1 MRPATSA
8 AQQRIAGRYQKA
20 QLLLLVSVVALAGVA
35 VYLAYTTRDQIW
47 SGAHRSLRSLA
58 IALENASTALL
69 DQSGASIAV
78 IHADLPAEAASAVAV
93 AELRSV
99 MRLDPVSEYL
109 GIIPPSR
116 ETITAVDHAGVPV
129 KEAVIRELLAQLPR
143 ERPGFQVAP
152 PLRIGPNRDAFL
164 PLILTPEPGQNPTV
178 TFALVPAKRLI
189 GSPEE
194 LSLVPDSS
202 VLFVAEDGRRLFLYA
217 AGHFDEK
224 FTGRS
229 SAEVMRQATSRP
241 NGSIEFVPPY
251 NGVRAVLGWAHS
263 RHFPFYVGAFV
274 YSSSLR
280 EAWLRRVAL
289 PVGILLLALIA
300 VGVFAA
306 QLNHALKSQRV
317 YAEKQEYLAAHDTLT
332 GLMNR
337 SAFLNAVGTQLTS
350 HPEAALGMFVL
361 DLNRFKDINDSLG
374 HAAGDHVLQE
384 LSRRLKSHLD
394 SRTVAARLGED
405 ELAIARPL
413 DQASQEPA
421 APVIATIQS
430 AVADPIRLL
439 GVTLEVSATIGI
451 ALYPTDANNASDL
464 LRCADIARSTAK
476 TELRP
481 VATYAESTDRS
492 APERLALLG
501 DFARALRDGHI
512 RLVYQPKVQL
522 SDRRVCGLEALA
534 RWNHPKLGP
543 VPPSSFVAIAETT
556 ELIHPFTQYVI
567 DQALSQSAKWSAMG
581 VRLPISV
588 NVSANN
594 LLDAGFVERL
604 AQLLRRHQVPGE
616 LLEVEITESAVLR
629 HPETILR
636 RLNEIRELGV
646 QLAIDDFGTGYASLA
661 YLKRLPVQSLKID
674 KAFILNLLGD
684 PADQRIVRS
693 AIQLAHGFGL
703 SVVAEGVESAE
714 VAERLLAEGS
724 DYGQGYHLGRPQEAA
739 EIERTTLFTQA
750 GSPSPDLA

>member
-1 MRPATSA
+1 
-8 AQQRIAGRYQKA
+8 
-20 QLLLLVSVVALAGVA
+20 
-35 VYLAYTTRDQIW
+35 
-47 SGAHRSLRSLA
+47 
-58 IALENASTALL
+58 
-69 DQSGASIAV
+69 
-78 IHADLPAEAASAVAV
+78 
-93 AELRSV
+93 
-99 MRLDPVSEYL
+99 
-109 GIIPPSR
+109 
-116 ETITAVDHAGVPV
+116 
-129 KEAVIRELLAQLPR
+129 
-143 ERPGFQVAP
+143 
-152 PLRIGPNRDAFL
+152 
-164 PLILTPEPGQNPTV
+164 
-178 TFALVPAKRLI
+178 
-189 GSPEE
+189 
-194 LSLVPDSS
+194 
-202 VLFVAEDGRRLFLYA
+202 
-217 AGHFDEK
+217 
-224 FTGRS
+224 
-229 SAEVMRQATSRP
+229 
-241 NGSIEFVPPY
+241 
-251 NGVRAVLGWAHS
+251 
-263 RHFPFYVGAFV
+263 
-274 YSSSLR
+274 
-280 EAWLRRVAL
+280 
-289 PVGILLLALIA
+289 
-300 VGVFAA
+300 
-306 QLNHALKSQRV
+306 
-317 YAEKQEYLAAHDTLT
+317 
-332 GLMNR
+332 
-337 SAFLNAVGTQLTS
+337 
-350 HPEAALGMFVL
+350 
-361 DLNRFKDINDSLG
+361 
-374 HAAGDHVLQE
+374 
-384 LSRRLKSHLD
+384 
-394 SRTVAARLGED
+394 
-405 ELAIARPL
+405 
-413 DQASQEPA
+413 
-421 APVIATIQS
+421 
-430 AVADPIRLL
+430 
-439 GVTLEVSATIGI
+439 
-451 ALYPTDANNASDL
+451 